1 MHSPSLKPLPQNVR
15 KKLEKEKQRKKSIK
29 GQFLTEELT
38 NHAEQGAAVNLVDD
52 LGIDINPTQNFRQ
65 HLQTQKSNS
74 QKNILPVTPQ
84 NNKTTAKQVPPN
96 PAQITNA
103 KVDIRQ
109 QPIAVQVNVQNRQ
122 NQLNPFARQLSP
134 QMQKKNN
141 EKDQEKKVSVQKKE
155 DQFNRIYQPQTNPQL
170 NAIRNFVK
178 PAPIPAKP
186 QSSTSTFEADGKQ
199 YTQKRTFS

>member
-1 MHSPSLKPLPQNVR
+1 MPSPSLKPLPQNIR
-15 KKLEKEKQRKKSIK
+15 KKLEKEKQRKKSSK

-38 NHAEQGAAVNLVDD
+38 NHAEQGAVMNLVDD

-65 HLQTQKSNS
+65 HLQIQKSNS

-84 NNKTTAKQVPPN
+84 SNKSIAKQVAPS
-96 PAQITNA
+96 PAQIANI

-122 NQLNPFARQLSP
+122 NQLTPFARQLTP
-134 QMQKKNN
+134 QLQKKNN
-141 EKDQEKKVSVQKKE
+141 EQDQEKKVSIQK
-155 DQFNRIYQPQTNPQL
+155 DQNQNYKIYQPQINNNL

-178 PAPIPAKP
+178 PQAMPAKP